1 MRAGTGK
8 RMLVILCCGLLVAA
22 VGCARKTVYV
32 QPGEVPEM
40 GPELSDTDIREMA
53 AAMYESLLPRVVGM
67 RAPDAPPAVV
77 ALLDIKNKTSE
88 HIDTDMVADKLQV
101 ELLRAGT
108 LRFVDRT
115 LIGEMSSEFEL
126 AESGFIDPAKAKSA
140 GKALGADYFLYGEV
154 GSIKKTDGGKRL
166 NYYRLSMKLADVET
180 NEVLWAEEFETRK
193 LETRPGLGW

>member
-1 MRAGTGK
+1 
-8 RMLVILCCGLLVAA
+8 
-22 VGCARKTVYV
+22 
-32 QPGEVPEM
+32 
-40 GPELSDTDIREMA
+40 
-53 AAMYESLLPRVVGM
+53 
-67 RAPDAPPAVV
+67 
-77 ALLDIKNKTSE
+77 
-88 HIDTDMVADKLQV
+88 
-101 ELLRAGT
+101 
-108 LRFVDRT
+108 VDRT